1 MAKIIVLGGGIIGL
15 STALILTRQGHE
27 VTVLERDGAAVPGSP
42 EQAWPEW
49 NRRGVAQFR
58 QPHFLHPG
66 ARLILDALLPDVTEF
81 VLRSHG
87 VRFDMLTL
95 MPRRIQDRSPREG
108 DDRFVAVT
116 GRRPVLE
123 FAVAAVA
130 EQYVDVR
137 RGTEVTGLLT
147 GTSARTGIP
156 NVTGARLTSGE
167 EIRADLV
174 IDAMGRRSRLPRWLG
189 AIGARP
195 MVDEAGESG
204 FVYYTRYFRAA
215 GGGVPPYRAGFLT
228 NFDCFSL
235 LTLPGDAGTWS
246 VTIFISSHDRVLKQL
261 HDPGRWA
268 AVVAACPL
276 HAHFLDG
283 EPVSSVLAMS
293 GFVNRYRRL
302 VAGGV
307 PVATG
312 IVSVGDA
319 WSCTNPSLGR
329 GITSGLMHAAGTAE
343 VIREHCGDPL
353 ALASAH
359 DEMSETRIRPWY
371 DDTLEFDREREEQID
386 AAIEG
391 RSCSLPAKPAALVRR
406 ALLVG
411 MMHNADLF
419 RAFAEINSML
429 ALPREVMGRPG
440 VMERV
445 MGFAARHPE
454 PPPGP
459 SRDDV
464 LRTLAGAP
472 VTV

>member
-1 MAKIIVLGGGIIGL
+1 MAKIVVLGGGVIGL

-27 VTVLERDGAAVPGSP
+27 VTVLERDGAPVPNSP
-42 EQAWPEW
+42 EQAWQQW

-66 ARLILDALLPDVTEF
+66 ARLVLDALLPDVTEF

-87 VRFDMLTL
+87 ARFNMLTL
-95 MPRRIQDRSPREG
+95 MPRPIQDRAPRPG

-123 FAVAAVA
+123 CAVAAVA
-130 EQYVDVR
+130 ERCVDVR

-147 GTSARTGIP
+147 GFSAGPGIP
-156 NVTGARLTSGE
+156 NVTGVRLTDGQ
-167 EIRADLV
+167 EIPANLV
-174 IDAMGRRSRLPRWLG
+174 IDAMGRRSRLPLWLA

-195 MVDEAGESG
+195 PVDEAGESG
-204 FVYYTRYFRAA
+204 FVYYTRFFRAA
-215 GGGVPPYRAGFLT
+215 GGGIPPYRAGFLT

-246 VTIFISSHDRVLKQL
+246 VTIFISSRDRALKQL
-261 HDPGRWA
+261 RDPGRWA

-283 EPVSSVLAMS
+283 EPITGVLAMS

-302 VAGGV
+302 VVGGM
-307 PVATG
+307 PVASG

-329 GITSGLMHAAGTAE
+329 GITTGLMQAAGTAE

-353 ALASAH
+353 ALARGH
-359 DEMSETRIRPWY
+359 DEMSETRVRPWY
-371 DDTLEFDREREEQID
+371 ENTLEFDRERKEQID
-386 AAIEG
+386 ASIDA
-391 RSCSLPAKPAALVRR
+391 RPCSLPAEPAARARR
-406 ALLVG
+406 ALLAG
-411 MMHNADLF
+411 MMHDADLF
-419 RAFAEINSML
+419 RAFAEINGML
-429 ALPREVMGRPG
+429 APPQEVMGRPG
-440 VMERV
+440 LRERI
-445 MGFAARHPE
+445 MGFAACE
-454 PPPGP
+454 PGSPPGP

-464 LRTLAGAP
+464 LRTLAGAS
-472 VTV
+472 VTG